1 MIVTLLTD
9 FGTRDGYVGAMKGV
23 ILGLCPRVSIHDLT
37 HDIPPGDIRSG
48 AFALA
53 TALPF
58 FPEGSIHVAVVDP
71 GVGTTRRPLLIEV
84 AGRYLIGPDN
94 GLLASATRT
103 MAKSA
108 QENSGAA
115 PVVRVLD
122 RLEMMRAEVSSTFH
136 GRDIFA
142 PAAGRLAAGAGPERL
157 GTTVDSFKAL
167 DEPGCTTA
175 DAGSSVSGAVA
186 HIDRFGNLLTS
197 IPREL
202 LEPFAERVRV
212 EIADAGLV
220 ISGLSRTYGDV
231 ESGSPAALVSSDG
244 HLEIAVRDGSAS
256 TRYGIEIGTPVRV
269 SGCDQAS

>member
-1 MIVTLLTD
+1 MAITYDTPD
-9 FGTRDGYVGAMKGV
+9 
-23 ILGLCPRVSIHDLT
+23 
-37 HDIPPGDIRSG
+37 
-48 AFALA
+48 
-53 TALPF
+53 
-58 FPEGSIHVAVVDP
+58 PE
-71 GVGTTRRPLLIEV
+71 
-84 AGRYLIGPDN
+84 
-94 GLLASATRT
+94 
-103 MAKSA
+103 
-108 QENSGAA
+108 
-115 PVVRVLD
+115 
-122 RLEMMRAEVSSTFH
+122 
-136 GRDIFA
+136 
-142 PAAGRLAAGAGPERL
+142 LAAIADYVLETPIAGELAFEMAHLALFDFL
-157 GTTVDSFKAL
+157 GCALKAL

-231 ESGSPAALVSSDG
+231 ESGCPAALVSSDG